1 MAAGALP
8 CRDQAPEIAEA
19 PGMAAGALP
28 CRDQAP
34 EIAGQEEVVPEKEG
48 EEQERKEQEE
58 EEEEKVEEDE
68 EESSEGYQRSLMHA
82 SEGGKKGYWVASLP
96 EGGHVQW
103 SWHPSKRK
111 AEYAASLERRGK
123 GPGHWVLVLKCE
135 SGGGKP
141 LASGPS
147 ASEQRGTQ
155 QEVSGIAAEAS
166 PLSISKASRD
176 RAAEREASGIAAE
189 ALPLSISKTRE
200 DKATREASG
209 IAAEASRR
217 DQQPFL
223 DLALRALEHGM
234 AKYHLSEEE
243 LQRQSDTRAWLEWL
257 GGHVS
262 PEVASTSSA
271 KVLAAVLLHA
281 AWCMEWGGGLHW
293 SKFLPKLVALTRDG
307 AQGRFPCRAVPAA
320 LRGGLQTSG
329 ASALQ
334 ASHVFAKL

>member
-1 MAAGALP
+1 MSLAVVFGHDDLVVFQAKNPKRRRSSAWGRYERYKVATTVGQARELGATGDDLRHDARHGFVAVTPAQAPGMAAGALP

-111 AEYAASLERRGK
+111 AEYAASWERRGK

-141 LASGPS
+141 LALGPF
-147 ASEQRGTQ
+147 
-155 QEVSGIAAEAS
+155 
-166 PLSISKASRD
+166 SI
-176 RAAEREASGIAAE
+176 
-189 ALPLSISKTRE
+189 
-200 DKATREASG
+200 
-209 IAAEASRR
+209 
-217 DQQPFL
+217 
-223 DLALRALEHGM
+223 
-234 AKYHLSEEE
+234 
-243 LQRQSDTRAWLEWL
+243 
-257 GGHVS
+257 
-262 PEVASTSSA
+262 
-271 KVLAAVLLHA
+271 
-281 AWCMEWGGGLHW
+281 
-293 SKFLPKLVALTRDG
+293 
-307 AQGRFPCRAVPAA
+307 
-320 LRGGLQTSG
+320 
-329 ASALQ
+329 
-334 ASHVFAKL
+334 

>member
-1 MAAGALP
+1 MSLAVVFGHDDLVVFQAKNPKRRRSSAWGRYERYKVATTVGQARELGATGDDLRHDARHGFVAVTPAQAPGMAAGALPCRDQAPEIAEAPGMAAGALP

-141 LASGPS
+141 LALGPF
-147 ASEQRGTQ
+147 
-155 QEVSGIAAEAS
+155 
-166 PLSISKASRD
+166 SI
-176 RAAEREASGIAAE
+176 
-189 ALPLSISKTRE
+189 
-200 DKATREASG
+200 
-209 IAAEASRR
+209 
-217 DQQPFL
+217 
-223 DLALRALEHGM
+223 
-234 AKYHLSEEE
+234 
-243 LQRQSDTRAWLEWL
+243 
-257 GGHVS
+257 
-262 PEVASTSSA
+262 
-271 KVLAAVLLHA
+271 
-281 AWCMEWGGGLHW
+281 
-293 SKFLPKLVALTRDG
+293 
-307 AQGRFPCRAVPAA
+307 
-320 LRGGLQTSG
+320 
-329 ASALQ
+329 
-334 ASHVFAKL
+334 